1 MCACAAKRLHQR
13 RFRATSSRPSASST
27 SGRRNSA
34 ARWTGKGQAME
45 ERIKKIKEARSLLAA
60 AMHGCELPQIEAM
73 LKNADMELHW
83 ALWNLGEPVPL
94 RPELG

>member
-1 MCACAAKRLHQR
+1 MNMEKCV
-13 RFRATSSRPSASST
+13 
-27 SGRRNSA
+27 
-34 ARWTGKGQAME
+34 GQ
-45 ERIKKIKEARSLLAA
+45 IKEARALLAA
-60 AMHGCELPQIEAM
+60 AMKGCELPQIEAM

>member
-1 MCACAAKRLHQR
+1 
-13 RFRATSSRPSASST
+13 
-27 SGRRNSA
+27 
-34 ARWTGKGQAME
+34 ME
-45 ERIKKIKEARSLLAA
+45 ERIRKIRQARSLLAQ
-60 AMHGCELPQIEAM
+60 AMKDCELPQIEAM